1 MRRFFITFKRQYKT
15 GIKNFIRNSWLSTA
29 ATAIMVVTLSLGI
42 FTVIANMTFS
52 QMIQDYTSKIDI
64 SVYLADR
71 VSTSERERFI
81 TELRNQPDVKE
92 VTYISKEKAL
102 QIYREQNKD
111 NLELQNAVSQTD
123 NYLPASFQVKSKD
136 PNKIEQIAKV
146 INEPRNEKLQSDP
159 PSYSGKRKM
168 AIDRITSMA
177 NFFRIAG
184 IAASGTFA
192 VISILIIFNTIRM
205 AIFNRRDEIEIMKLI
220 GATRGYIRGPF
231 LIEASLYGLIAG
243 IVTLALAYTM
253 LIAQA
258 DNVASY
264 VEQIQYTKDFFKDN
278 AVLISAATIIIGM
291 LIGILSSLL
300 ATKRYLRVYTSNGR
314 RRRHQA

>member
-1 MRRFFITFKRQYKT
+1 MRRFLITFKRQYKT
-15 GIKNFIRNSWLSTA
+15 GIRNFIRNSWLSTA
-29 ATAIMVVTLSLGI
+29 ATAIMVVTLSLGL
-42 FTVIANMTFS
+42 FTLIANMTFS
-52 QMIQDYTSKIDI
+52 QMIEDYTSKIDI
-64 SVYLADR
+64 SVYLSDK
-71 VSTSERERFI
+71 TTPSERQRFMN
-81 TELRNQPDVKE
+81 ELRNQPDVRE

-102 QIYREQNKD
+102 EIYREQNKD
-111 NLELQNAVSQTD
+111 NLELLNAVSQTD
-123 NYLPASFQVKSKD
+123 NYLPASFQIKSKD

-146 INEPRNEKLQSDP
+146 INSPRNQKLQSDP
-159 PSYSGKRKM
+159 PSYSGKRKL

-177 NFFRIAG
+177 NFFQIAG
-184 IAASGTFA
+184 IAASGIFA

-243 IVTLALAYTM
+243 VVTLALAYSM
-253 LIAQA
+253 LFAQA

-264 VEQIQYTKDFFKDN
+264 VEQILYTRDFFREHMI
-278 AVLISAATIIIGM
+278 LIGVSTIVAGM
-291 LIGILSSLL
+291 IIGILSSLL

-314 RRRHQA
+314 RRRRQA